1 MKKVKFPSAQTVLLI
16 IAAFVALLTW
26 VIPSGQYDR
35 LAYNKEDN
43 SFIKASQQ
51 KLIENKVGAKTLNQ
65 KLKKPTLIERDR
77 LLTRLQIQQKKLQ
90 YKTVHI
96 SEKNLDTLILPHPL
110 MGKMTVREI
119 IMWTAYHAEHHTT
132 TLQNLY

>member
-43 SFIKASQQ
+43 SFIKTSQQ

-65 KLKKPTLIERDR
+65 KLKKPTLKEKDH

-119 IMWTAYHAEHHTT
+119 IMWTAYHTEHHTT